1 MLPVLTRPL
10 GSKKAIFALSLFSF
24 TLYELRASA
33 KDPAFAWAKPLIR
46 VAESPGAWA
55 VLAVVFCPVVRTRSA
70 QDFGAALIGGEVAVS
85 ADLAESSLCSA
96 FPLAAVSTALAR

>member
-33 KDPAFAWAKPLIR
+33 KDPDFAGAKPLGR
-46 VAESPGAWA
+46 AAESPEAWA

-70 QDFGAALIGGEVAVS
+70 HDFGAALIASEVVVS

-96 FPLAAVSTALAR
+96 FTLAAVSTALAR